1 VVEELELV
9 SECRAVS
16 SRKMVEQDVVDSV
29 VVVENNEAK
38 VVVSSVD
45 RV

>member
-1 VVEELELV
+1 
-9 SECRAVS
+9 
-16 SRKMVEQDVVDSV
+16 MVEQDVVDSV
-29 VVVENNEAK
+29 VVVENNEAT